1 MAQQKIDRE
10 APRKN
15 GWLAVTVVIAGRP
28 RTFAPGPWLC
38 GVLAIGLPALATW
51 YLGATLYL
59 VFHDQLLASLIARQ
73 TDTQYAYEDRIAG
86 LSTQL
91 ERETSRSL
99 VNRHMLETTVSALEE
114 RSMRLA
120 ARAALLDRLVVRNA
134 SASLPAPSPV
144 TKDRAPLA
152 MSRNPLLGPAT
163 TASLPD
169 EVRASSAGEP
179 MRPPAVPASDA
190 PMLRLT
196 DDPNDSAPSS
206 SSQSSR
212 SDKRASLDEPG
223 TSIAA
228 RTETV
233 AATLLSI
240 EQDQAHTIAGLRE
253 PTLKAVA
260 RLRVALMDS
269 GLPAGVIPAA
279 ARASSVGGPFVPLP
293 ASTLT
298 FEQNAA
304 FLQDAMLQ
312 ADRLTALAGTI
323 PLRQPL
329 PGSLEVTST
338 FGPRVDPFLGRPA
351 MHTGIDFREPYGE
364 SVHATAAGTVA
375 IAASEGG
382 YGTMVEVDHGNGLS
396 TRYAH
401 LSSASVRPGQRIE
414 IGAVVG
420 RVGSSGRATGPHLHY
435 ETRINGE
442 AVDPA
447 RFLKVGARLF
457 ADN

>member
-1 MAQQKIDRE
+1 MAKQKIDRE
-10 APRKN
+10 APCKS
-15 GWLAVTVVIAGRP
+15 GWLAVTVVITGRP

-38 GVLAIGLPALATW
+38 GVVAIGLPALATW

-99 VNRHMLETTVSALEE
+99 VDRHMLETTVSALEE
-114 RSMRLA
+114 RSTRLA
-120 ARAALLDRLVVRNA
+120 ARATLLDRLVARNA
-134 SASLPAPSPV
+134 QTSLPAAPV
-144 TKDRAPLA
+144 AKERAPLA
-152 MSRNPLLGPAT
+152 TARNPLLGPAT

-169 EVRASSAGEP
+169 QVRAYSAGEP
-179 MRPPAVPASDA
+179 LPAPASDA
-190 PMLRLT
+190 PLLRLG
-196 DDPNDSAPSS
+196 DGDSNDSVPSS
-206 SSQSSR
+206 PSPR
-212 SDKRASLDEPG
+212 SDKRASLMEPG
-223 TSIAA
+223 SSMAA

-233 AATLLSI
+233 AATLSAI
-240 EQDQAHTIAGLRE
+240 EQGEARTIASLRE
-253 PTLKAVA
+253 PTLKAIA

-279 ARASSVGGPFVPLP
+279 ARASGVGGPFVPLP
-293 ASTLT
+293 ARSLP
-298 FEQNAA
+298 FEQEAA
-304 FLQDAMLQ
+304 LLQDAMLQ
-312 ADRLTALAGTI
+312 ADRLTALADKI

-329 PGSLEVTST
+329 PGAPEVTST
-338 FGPRVDPFLGRPA
+338 FGPRADPFLGRPA

-364 SVHATAAGTVA
+364 SVHATAAGTVV

-401 LSSASVRPGQRIE
+401 LSSVSVMPGQRIE
-414 IGAVVG
+414 TGAVVG

-457 ADN
+457 AEN